1 MDEISKLLKEA
12 KPLYFARKRR
22 NNRIKATLCML
33 ICVLGLGLYY
43 PKQNSYDAGY
53 YWFEET
59 SYLAEDSS
67 YVENLGLPTD
77 EYGLL
82 KVV

>member
-33 ICVLGLGLYY
+33 ICVLGIGLYY
-43 PKQNSYDAGY
+43 PKQSSYETGY
-53 YWFEET
+53 FWFEET
-59 SYLAEDSS
+59 AYPNEGSS
-67 YVENLGLPTD
+67 YVENMGLPTD

>member
-33 ICVLGLGLYY
+33 VCVLGLVSYY

-53 YWFEET
+53 FLFEET
-59 SYLAEDSS
+59 AYLAEESS

>member
-22 NNRIKATLCML
+22 NNRIKAALCMVV
-33 ICVLGLGLYY
+33 CVLGLGLYY
-43 PKQNSYDAGY
+43 PKQIPYEDY
-53 YWFEET
+53 FWFDEM
-59 SYLAEDSS
+59 SYLTEGDS
-67 YVENLGLPTD
+67 YVESMGLPTD